1 MQTKYNLNELYPDDP
16 PRRETVRLE
25 IVPGGTVKNNI
36 GRLAGPPQGSTAR
49 VESRSRLSAAWLALR
64 MMLMVLGG
72 VVSIAYC
79 AALPRILQFAAV
91 GVAVLTWFLL
101 YTMIRESFR
110 VGKNKAGR
118 LLDGRE
124 WNQYPGVEIK

>member
-72 VVSIAYC
+72 VVSIAYV
-79 AALPRILQFAAV
+79 AALPRVLQLAAIA
-91 GVAVLTWFLL
+91 VAIVTYSLL
-101 YTMIRESFR
+101 YALIRQWNR
-110 VGKNKAGR
+110 
-118 LLDGRE
+118 DGR
-124 WNQYPGVEIK
+124 